1 MCYCTTEQKRIA
13 LRHSSGELRW
23 VEHSTE
29 PSVTA
34 SAVLI
39 GQESSNGAYN
49 GPQERSRAE
58 RDVRAPQLQYNI
70 H

>member
-1 MCYCTTEQKRIA
+1 MSLHNRAEENSPETLKR
-13 LRHSSGELRW
+13 ELAW
-23 VEHSTE
+23 AEHSTE
-29 PSVTA
+29 ASVTA

-49 GPQERSRAE
+49 GPQERSKAE
-58 RDVRAPQLQYNI
+58 RDERAPQLQYNI

>member
-1 MCYCTTEQKRIA
+1 MCYCTTEQKRKA
-13 LRHSSGELRW
+13 LKHSSMRDGW

-29 PSVTA
+29 ASVTV
-34 SAVLI
+34 SAVLT

-49 GPQERSRAE
+49 GPQERSKAE